1 MANLQIKK
9 MDDDLYKELKV
20 LAAAEN
26 RSVSQQVIH
35 YIRFFISR
43 EKMLSP
49 VKSPAET
56 LLSLSG
62 SWLDSKDAE
71 SIVAEIRS
79 ARKNSS
85 DFKNGF

>member
-26 RSVSQQVIH
+26 RSVSQQVLH

-43 EKMLSP
+43 EKMLSS

-62 SWLDSKDAE
+62 SWLDSRDAE